1 MTMRVTIHFTNMNTL
16 EYSNDIES
24 YILDSG
30 EVLEVD
36 TTPKKIIYF
45 HKEESIMDTLYQSAL
60 EQRADRIENEHTKW
74 GEPKNK

>member
-60 EQRADRIENEHTKW
+60 EQRADRIENDYFTQR
-74 GEPKNK
+74 G